1 MDDKKKDKPLDIPDN
16 NPESHTEVIRSKSEN
31 KRGKALKVAYAFGL
45 LLALG
50 GGLLA
55 RVVTQRN
62 LGNLNT
68 PIEQEYVTTI
78 TAPQQTQKQEFEVR
92 QNKTDVPD
100 TRPAE
105 TESATQQETEKQT
118 EATTKAESEYAIP
131 YKDYYTLPAGTQISK
146 EYLPQT
152 PIYNATTDDWR
163 THPAI
168 DFNMADGAQ
177 IKAIS
182 NGKVLKI
189 YEDALLGTVAEI
201 DHGNE
206 VIARYCG
213 LNKDTIEI
221 KQGDSLTQDQV
232 IGYLGT
238 VPYEKSEISHLH
250 FEIKYKGEYVDPL
263 ELMGK

>member
-1 MDDKKKDKPLDIPDN
+1 MEDKNKDNPIEIPDN
-16 NPESHTEVIRSKSEN
+16 NPTSETKPIRSAREK
-31 KRGKALKVAYAFGL
+31 KKGQVIKIAYAFAL

-55 RVVTQRN
+55 RIISEKN

-68 PIEQEYVTTI
+68 PIEQDYVTRI
-78 TAPQQTQKQEFEVR
+78 TVPEQTSPQDYEVR

-100 TRPAE
+100 TRPME
-105 TESATQQETEKQT
+105 STTEKETEKETQT
-118 EATTKAESEYAIP
+118 TTEKASQYAVP
-131 YKDYYTLPAGTQISK
+131 FKDYYTLPAGTQISK
-146 EYLPQT
+146 EYLPKT
-152 PIYNATTDDWR
+152 PVYNATTDDWR

-168 DFNMADGAQ
+168 DFNVADGSQ

-182 NGKVLKI
+182 TGTVLRI
-189 YEDALLGTVAEI
+189 YDDVLLGTVAEL
-201 DHGNE
+201 DHGNG

-221 KQGDSLTQDQV
+221 KEGSSITQGQV

-238 VPYEKSEISHLH
+238 VPFEKSEISHLH
-250 FEIKYKGEYVDPL
+250 FEIKHNGEYVDPL

>member
-1 MDDKKKDKPLDIPDN
+1 MDEKNKDKPLDIPDN
-16 NPESHTEVIRSKSEN
+16 NPESQTKPIRSKKDN
-31 KRGKALKVAYAFGL
+31 KAKVIKIAYAFAL

-78 TAPQQTQKQEFEVR
+78 TAPQQTQEQDFEVR

-105 TESATQQETEKQT
+105 TEATTQQETQKEA
-118 EATTKAESEYAIP
+118 EATTQKSEYAVP

-146 EYLPQT
+146 EYLPKT

-168 DFNMADGAQ
+168 DFNIADGSQ
-177 IKAIS
+177 IKAIA
-182 NGKVLKI
+182 NGKVIKV

-201 DHGNE
+201 DHGND

-221 KQGDSLTQDQV
+221 KQGEAITQDQV

>member
-1 MDDKKKDKPLDIPDN
+1 MDDKNKENPLDIPDN
-16 NPESHTEVIRSKSEN
+16 NPESQTKPIRSKGNN
-31 KRGKALKVAYAFGL
+31 KGGRVIKIAYAFAL

-50 GGLLA
+50 GGLLT
-55 RVVTQRN
+55 RVITQKN

-68 PIEQEYVTTI
+68 PIENDYVTTI
-78 TAPQQTQKQEFEVR
+78 PAPQYSQQQEPQEYEVR
-92 QNKTDVPD
+92 KNNTDVPD
-100 TRPAE
+100 TRPTEVEAQE
-105 TESATQQETEKQT
+105 VTES
-118 EATTKAESEYAIP
+118 TTREEQKTEYAVP

-146 EYLPQT
+146 EYLPTT

-163 THPAI
+163 THPAV
-168 DFNMADGAQ
+168 DFNIADGSQ

-182 NGKVLKI
+182 SGTVI
-189 YEDALLGTVAEI
+189 RVYDDAILGTVVEL
-201 DHGNE
+201 DHGNS
-206 VIARYCG
+206 VVARYCG

-221 KQGDSLTQDQV
+221 KAGDTLTQGQI

-238 VPYEKSEISHLH
+238 VPFEKNEISHLH